1 MDRLSVHVGQRYS
14 VIVEANQTPQNY
26 YMRAELDEECF
37 LTPGVIT
44 VPKLPEGLGRIQYQ
58 DGNDT
63 FEQSVHI
70 TTASGPC
77 QDMNPKTLEN
87 YYPQKAPSY
96 NRSITLTMRFGKNKE
111 NELRGKRIHTLLKKK
126 SLDKIVYDL
135 FLVFA
140 LLFHL
145 KGFLNNVTFNTQ
157 PQSPTLLNI
166 WSVQDALSGEN
177 LVYYLNQPQ
186 YLQLV
191 LQGQ

>member
-1 MDRLSVHVGQRYS
+1 
-14 VIVEANQTPQNY
+14 
-26 YMRAELDEECF
+26 
-37 LTPGVIT
+37 
-44 VPKLPEGLGRIQYQ
+44 
-58 DGNDT
+58 
-63 FEQSVHI
+63 
-70 TTASGPC
+70 
-77 QDMNPKTLEN
+77 
-87 YYPQKAPSY
+87 
-96 NRSITLTMRFGKNKE
+96 
-111 NELRGKRIHTLLKKK
+111 
-126 SLDKIVYDL
+126 VYDL